1 MAACGPEFGRP
12 HSNVR
17 LTRHAKNRLRLIAR
31 RAPAVTERW
40 LLEALASAA
49 LAGTDVKGNRKF
61 SVRIDAILLTAVVD
75 QERQV
80 VVTLWREE

>member
-1 MAACGPEFGRP
+1 M
-12 HSNVR
+12 
-17 LTRHAKNRLRLIAR
+17 
-31 RAPAVTERW
+31 TERW